1 MTIAFDESGNTGQNL
16 LDLSQPYFALASV
29 NLSSQEVDK
38 LFKIF
43 DSNAKELHFKSL
55 KKYAKS
61 QRQIIELLNHELVN
75 WKKIKYYIVDKEIAL
90 IGHIVDRFI
99 EPLMHSMGKDIYKDR
114 SNIIFTNL
122 IYIFGKSSWNRNLVE
137 EMYSKFQLF
146 IRNPED
152 QTIEVFYTSV
162 NNLVEAIPDDDQKD
176 ILNLIKQSK
185 NIKTEITEHIT
196 NYTIDLTFPTF
207 NVLADSWY
215 NELQSNFEIRHDN
228 SKAIEFWSDMIKT
241 LSDPKILE
249 ERQVGYGNNT
259 MTYPLKFT
267 KVELVDSKDYKDI
280 QIADLIASSLCFGL
294 KNENKV
300 GTDEFVT
307 NIWKSNLFNMYHH
320 NMRALDEQTLLK
332 FIEEGDQEG
341 INSLDYL
348 AYMQIKNEGKT
359 A

>member
-1 MTIAFDESGNTGQNL
+1 MIIAFDESGNTGQNL

-38 LFKIF
+38 LFEII
-43 DSNAKELHFKSL
+43 DSNATELHFKSL
-55 KKYAKS
+55 KKYAKT

-75 WKKIKYYIVDKEIAL
+75 WSNIKCYIVHKEIAL

-99 EPLMHSMGKDIYKDR
+99 EPLMYSIGKDIYKDR

-122 IYIFGKSSWNRNLVE
+122 IYIFGRSSWHRNLVD

-146 IRNPED
+146 IRNSTD
-152 QTIEVFYTSV
+152 QTIEVFYTAV
-162 NNLVEAIPDDDQKD
+162 NNLIESIQDDDQKD

-185 NIKTEITEHIT
+185 NIKTEIVSHIT
-196 NYTIDLTFPTF
+196 NYTIDLIFPTF

-241 LSDPKILE
+241 LSNPEIIE
-249 ERQVGYGNNT
+249 ERKVGFGINT

-267 KVELVDSKDYKDI
+267 KIELVDSKDYKDI
-280 QIADLIASSLCFGL
+280 QIADLMASTLCYGL
-294 KNENKV
+294 KNEDKV

-307 NIWKSNLFNMYHH
+307 NIWNSNLFNMYHH
-320 NMRALDEQTLLK
+320 SMRALDEQTLLK
-332 FIEEGDQEG
+332 FIQEGDQEG
-341 INSLDYL
+341 INPLDYL
-348 AYMQIKNEGKT
+348 AYMQIKNKGKT